1 MKRSESKS
9 YIEYGRAMGRDNYRK
24 ALGHL
29 LDFISEYQGEMEV
42 HERVDMTQRIGK
54 IYFHL
59 GDPNLALFFF
69 KIGMDC
75 APTSLLARL
84 TFAKFVGRDLKKID
98 LAVQI
103 CDEIIALAE
112 LDPQP
117 DSEEDFCSDWY
128 IENTK
133 QLKAELTADSN
144 G

>member
-9 YIEYGRAMGRDNYRK
+9 YVEYGRAIGHGNYRK
-24 ALGHL
+24 AFGHL
-29 LDFISEYQGEMEV
+29 LNFISEYQSELDI

-69 KIGMDC
+69 KIGIDC

-84 TFAKFVGRDLKKID
+84 SYAKFVGRDLKKIE

-103 CDEIIALAE
+103 CDEIIASAE
-112 LDPQP
+112 LDPQL

-128 IENTK
+128 IANAK
-133 QLKAELTADSN
+133 QLKDELAADSN
-144 G
+144 D